1 MSRPSGCPRACYT
14 PGSHFSRAPSSLPRT
29 PLPAPTPAPVGA
41 QHVHRPC
48 PGRPLCPHR
57 GGSRARER
65 GSLSTSLVHR
75 PHRGE
80 AARPGLHLSQRRGRG
95 GWPAPSPAEGR
106 TGAQGGA
113 EWGSLRW
120 AVLGSALPVPPTGP
134 AREGRRPRTAGLPR
148 AQGKSWGPRHIRQ
161 STGVAPRGPAQGEG
175 GAFPVRGQR
184 PATHPGSPS
193 DGLSGQH
200 GGRRCVPSGCRGPRQ
215 HLRSLSG
222 LRAPGLPR
230 WPTPW
235 APSAGRFLLRLVD
248 VAAYLRSQS

>member
-1 MSRPSGCPRACYT
+1 MAL
-14 PGSHFSRAPSSLPRT
+14 A
-29 PLPAPTPAPVGA
+29 
-41 QHVHRPC
+41 
-48 PGRPLCPHR
+48 
-57 GGSRARER
+57 
-65 GSLSTSLVHR
+65 
-75 PHRGE
+75 E
-80 AARPGLHLSQRRGRG
+80 A
-95 GWPAPSPAEGR
+95 PAPSPAEGR

-215 HLRSLSG
+215 QLRSLSG
-222 LRAPGLPR
+222 LRAPGSRAGPR
-230 WPTPW
+230 PGP
-235 APSAGRFLLRLVD
+235 RLLGGSCCVSWTSRLTCGLSRD
-248 VAAYLRSQS
+248 QLCRLAAFRPHLGSVFPAHV